1 MLEYYCQLLDEI
13 RNVQAKQL
21 GWYQLKCIEL
31 RL

>member
-13 RNVQAKQL
+13 RNVQVKQL

-31 RL
+31 KL